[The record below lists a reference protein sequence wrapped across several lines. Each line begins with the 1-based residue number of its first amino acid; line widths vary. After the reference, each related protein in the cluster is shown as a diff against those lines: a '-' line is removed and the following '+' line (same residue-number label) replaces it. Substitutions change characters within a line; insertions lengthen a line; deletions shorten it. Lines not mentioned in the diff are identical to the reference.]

1 MQRARIGHII
11 RQAGSLLVT
20 ALTAACT
27 LNAYRPLARRGNLSI
42 FSWMLGMTVTEL
54 PLQTLATQL
63 GGLALT
69 GHRLTRPV
77 RAIAWLVA
85 GASALGLLNFSRA
98 GHQANVQLTKALD
111 DGLGTD
117 RRTGS
122 TNPWPPPAGAGARK
136 TPRPRGVV

>member
-11 RQAGSLLVT
+11 RQAASLLVT
-20 ALTAACT
+20 ALTAAST

-42 FSWMLGMTVTEL
+42 FSWMFGMIVTEL
-54 PLQTLATQL
+54 PLQTLASQL

-85 GASALGLLNFSRA
+85 GIPAQGLVDFSRA
-98 GHQANVQLTKALD
+98 
-111 DGLGTD
+111 
-117 RRTGS
+117 R
-122 TNPWPPPAGAGARK
+122 
-136 TPRPRGVV
+136 PRPT